1 MRRLELSVY
10 QGQIE
15 NRGVIQRLRRKIL
28 KASAQGE
35 CLLLDG
41 EGLDTSI
48 ANLRELLRGYDPS
61 KVKLAG
67 FPIPILEA
75 IQGDDDD

>member
-10 QGQIE
+10 QGQLE
-15 NRGVIQRLRRKIL
+15 NRGVIRRLRRKIL
-28 KASAQGE
+28 KAAEQGE
-35 CLLLDG
+35 CLVVDG

-48 ANLRELLRGYDPS
+48 ANLRELLRGHDPS

-75 IQGDDDD
+75 IKEGNDD